1 MMAQCVNT
9 YGHIMLNICGSSVVK
24 KSNTTTAEKFLQYL
38 KMTSDILYI
47 YLSYQ
52 PKPIQT
58 WGYNPKM
65 ARIKHINFIKNADLL
80 HIY

>member
-1 MMAQCVNT
+1 MIELAMMAQCVNT

-47 YLSYQ
+47 YL
-52 PKPIQT
+52 
-58 WGYNPKM
+58 
-65 ARIKHINFIKNADLL
+65 A
-80 HIY
+80 